1 MFAARLLIPTD
12 ALREIM
18 INVKNATIEDVA
30 QLFQVKES
38 HVAYKFNRHIHCY
51 KINY

>member
-12 ALREIM
+12 ALREVI
-18 INVKNATIEDVA
+18 INVKYATIEYIA